1 MFYTGDYFEARLA
14 GEKAAALLPNDPVAV
29 GNYASALRE
38 SGSTIEAIPVFRRAC
53 ALDPLQ
59 RVNRSN
65 LLFSLL
71 YDETIGAEEL
81 RREATDW
88 ARTLA
93 RTPVEAPALRASE
106 GERIRIGILS
116 NDLRRHAC
124 AYFLI
129 PLIANLDRTRFE
141 VHLFSLSN
149 VNDNITKKIRVYA
162 EGFHDLYKMSEAEV
176 VKAVRAQRCD
186 VMVDLGGYTGASP
199 LTYMVHRLAPK
210 QLTWLGY
217 PGTTGMEQIE
227 YRVTDWTADPEGFDH
242 NYTEKLLRAPVFS
255 AYHPIVTNPLKI
267 YDPQFRV
274 QPTPALNNGYIT
286 FGSCNTIAKLGP
298 KTMRLWSAVLARCPN
313 ARMLVEATGCDRD
326 NVREM
331 LYERM
336 AAHGIDTSRVE
347 LINRDGAA
355 QYVTY
360 NRIDIA
366 LDTAPVTGGTTTC
379 DAIWM
384 GVPVVTFSGDTFHQ
398 RVSAPF
404 LHAAGLDDLI
414 CDTEERYVD
423 VACALADGR
432 AAAQR
437 DPHVDPSACGAERD
451 VRRAALRHLV
461 RGPADRDLQR
471 DQADSRPH
479 RTAPLR
485 PVLRRRVVSRRG
497 PGDVGGRSHPPEGMG
512 AAAQRARE
520 PDLHLVP
527 QLGGG
532 LRPGRIQVPQRRG
545 RRGHRPAGGSH
556 RHAPVRAAAV
566 PQAGALARR
575 TRTGQVR
582 ARPAAGRAVRP
593 GAGSAGS
600 LAAAY
605 RVRGDRYRGG
615 HAGGARSRRRGG
627 GSMKAVILAGGLGTR
642 ISEESHLRPKPMI
655 EIGGKPILWH
665 IMKMYSA
672 HGVNEFVI
680 CLGYKGYVIKEYF
693 ANYFLH
699 MSDVTFDMREN
710 RMAVHH
716 RKAEP
721 WSVTLVDTGEDSMT
735 GGRLRRVRDY
745 LTPGEPFCFTYGD
758 GVADVDITRRDR
770 LPPRARHAAPP

>member
-1 MFYTGDYFEARLA
+1 MTKNVSSPAQRTIQQAWTAYNASKYAEALKLARAAKRSAGTLPEPYYIESLCLSGMNHSEEAKRLAEAGMKRFPNHPGFLGLVGALDVALENYAAGIPLLQRSLELQPGSAHLWQVLGTAMFYTGDYYGARLA

-93 RTPVEAPALRASE
+93 RTPVEAPALQASQ

-149 VNDNITKKIRVYA
+149 VNDNITRKIRVYA
-162 EGFHDLYKMSEAEV
+162 EGFHDLYRMSEAEV

-186 VMVDLGGYTGASP
+186 VMIDLGGYTGASP

-242 NYTEKLLRAPVFS
+242 NYTETLLRAPVFS

-336 AAHGIDTSRVE
+336 VAHGIDTSRVE

-414 CDTEERYVD
+414 CETEAQYVD
-423 VACALADGR
+423 VACALASDVQQLNEIRMSIRPRAEQSEMFDAQRFAAWFEDQLTEICSETKPIPARTEPRRSGLFFAGAWYPAEDLVMSVAAHIHLKEWVPLLNVLENLTSTWYR
-432 AAAQR
+432 NWVVAYGLAEFKYHNGEADAAIDLLVEAIGMRPYALPLYRKLALWLDELGLDKSALAQLLDEQFGLALEVLEASPPPTVFEVIGIEVATQAAPEAAAEE
-437 DPHVDPSACGAERD
+437 V
-451 VRRAALRHLV
+451 AA
-461 RGPADRDLQR
+461 
-471 DQADSRPH
+471 
-479 RTAPLR
+479 
-485 PVLRRRVVSRRG
+485 
-497 PGDVGGRSHPPEGMG
+497 
-512 AAAQRARE
+512 
-520 PDLHLVP
+520 
-527 QLGGG
+527 
-532 LRPGRIQVPQRRG
+532 
-545 RRGHRPAGGSH
+545 
-556 RHAPVRAAAV
+556 
-566 PQAGALARR
+566 
-575 TRTGQVR
+575 
-582 ARPAAGRAVRP
+582 
-593 GAGSAGS
+593 
-600 LAAAY
+600 
-605 RVRGDRYRGG
+605 
-615 HAGGARSRRRGG
+615 
-627 GSMKAVILAGGLGTR
+627 
-642 ISEESHLRPKPMI
+642 
-655 EIGGKPILWH
+655 
-665 IMKMYSA
+665 
-672 HGVNEFVI
+672 
-680 CLGYKGYVIKEYF
+680 
-693 ANYFLH
+693 
-699 MSDVTFDMREN
+699 
-710 RMAVHH
+710 
-716 RKAEP
+716 
-721 WSVTLVDTGEDSMT
+721 
-735 GGRLRRVRDY
+735 
-745 LTPGEPFCFTYGD
+745 
-758 GVADVDITRRDR
+758 
-770 LPPRARHAAPP
+770 